1 MLLVGRFGEHII
13 GRDAYYHYVKQAPV
27 MLDMFRWGTLE
38 LSMNFDNA
46 HMRIEHLNMIW

>member
-1 MLLVGRFGEHII
+1 MLVARFGEHII

-38 LSMNFDNA
+38 LFEGASSTFTIKNLLRHYA
-46 HMRIEHLNMIW
+46 C